1 MLPSILHLPLPPLL
15 SLPPTP
21 FLCLSIAL
29 PGHNCRL
36 IFSFCCPAALCAL
49 LLLLLALQFIN
60 SQQPQPEPCTMPCYT
75 LLLPLPFSPPFPR
88 LFSLL
93 SFARPLRAALL
104 AAFHMRFPYC
114 CRYVICSESAAATA
128 AAAALSQLPHLLPLA
143 LPLPPLP
150 TASAGLAADFNE
162 PPPLC
167 FTSVNRLSLM
177 ADLSCS
183 SVAKCQRKAEVNSR
197 RRRATGCKG
206 AGKMLSRGGRVSTA
220 GRGALLRFV
229 LYIFISGNQSA

>member
-1 MLPSILHLPLPPLL
+1 MLPPILHLPLPPLL
-15 SLPPTP
+15 SLPPAP
-21 FLCLSIAL
+21 LLCLSIAL

-75 LLLPLPFSPPFPR
+75 LPLPLFPFYPPFPR

-93 SFARPLRAALL
+93 SFARPLRAALP

-128 AAAALSQLPHLLPLA
+128 AAAALSQRPH
-143 LPLPPLP
+143 LPPLRP
-150 TASAGLAADFNE
+150 LFHHCLRLPPVWQLPSMSHRLYASL
-162 PPPLC
+162 P
-167 FTSVNRLSLM
+167 SIVSRLWPI
-177 ADLSCS
+177 
-183 SVAKCQRKAEVNSR
+183 SVARPLLSASGKRK
-197 RRRATGCKG
+197 
-206 AGKMLSRGGRVSTA
+206 STA
-220 GRGALLRFV
+220 GDGGLPDARGRAKC
-229 LYIFISGNQSA
+229 

>member
-1 MLPSILHLPLPPLL
+1 MLHSPTPSLPL
-15 SLPPTP
+15 
-21 FLCLSIAL
+21 
-29 PGHNCRL
+29 
-36 IFSFCCPAALCAL
+36 
-49 LLLLLALQFIN
+49 
-60 SQQPQPEPCTMPCYT
+60 Y
-75 LLLPLPFSPPFPR
+75 PPFPR

-93 SFARPLRAALL
+93 SFARPLRAALP

-114 CRYVICSESAAATA
+114 CRYVICSESAAA
-128 AAAALSQLPHLLPLA
+128 AAALSQRPHLLPLA
-143 LPLPPLP
+143 PPLPALP
-150 TASAGLAADFNE
+150 TASAGLAAAFNE

-206 AGKMLSRGGRVSTA
+206 WAKR
-220 GRGALLRFV
+220 
-229 LYIFISGNQSA
+229 